1 MDGLWSK
8 VGPQL
13 GVSGSWGTVLSTAP
27 PLPVLERNWLQGLL
41 DKHSNSSLTPPGP
54 SESTPQAIRGGRV
67 PLSTQKRQRPAVP
80 EMPLRPRGRSLEEN
94 SLPTSAW
101 PWLPP
106 NSLPAV
112 SSQEHH
118 HVPGRAQPRAPA
130 ATTGRS
136 TWRPQ
141 HRVVI
146 TGHTHRWSFG
156 NCYLSLQSGFVLC
169 LLLSD

>member
-1 MDGLWSK
+1 MAS
-8 VGPQL
+8 GPKW
-13 GVSGSWGTVLSTAP
+13 GHNSGSLALGLQFCLLHPLCLSWKETGCKVYSTNIAIA
-27 PLPVLERNWLQGLL
+27 LLLLQGHLSQDRRL
-41 DKHSNSSLTPPGP
+41 S
-54 SESTPQAIRGGRV
+54 GGRV
-67 PLSTQKRQRPAVP
+67 PLSMWKRQRPAVP

-94 SLPTSAW
+94 FLPTSAW

-112 SSQEHH
+112 SSREHH

-130 ATTGRS
+130 ATTTGRS
-136 TWRPQ
+136 AWRPR